1 MSCREGESKPTVSSQ
16 RSDARHPVSWIQLM
30 AAGRSSDRSAD
41 SRTCTIHAV
50 GSGFVSMIA
59 RQVEER
65 AATGARSLR
74 SGWDEGQHAWT
85 GRGRDVG
92 RGPNVGRRRN
102 LVRTVREGA
111 EKDEGY
117 EERGETSAARGT
129 TKKRRVTGAEEEW
142 KASRGSET
150 RDEGRG

>member
-1 MSCREGESKPTVSSQ
+1 MDLSCRERESKSTVSSQ

-30 AAGRSSDRSAD
+30 AAGRCSDRSAV

-74 SGWDEGQHAWT
+74 SGWDEGQHVWT
-85 GRGRDVG
+85 GGLGVGQVRGQREHGGETRETLKVRRRRGRGGGV
-92 RGPNVGRRRN
+92 
-102 LVRTVREGA
+102 VRI
-111 EKDEGY
+111 K
-117 EERGETSAARGT
+117 
-129 TKKRRVTGAEEEW
+129 
-142 KASRGSET
+142 
-150 RDEGRG
+150 